1 MARPWTKQFIEHL
14 ARAMHE
20 IFGTKLKI
28 TSLIRTVATQRSLRS
43 RNGNAA
49 PARGESRST
58 HLTGAS
64 VDISKHPH
72 SKREIYWLRQVLR
85 RLTRQGFLHAIEEF
99 QQRKQSKT
107 FPIFQEV
114 AAGLGLKRTLLSR

>member
-1 MARPWTKQFIEHL
+1 
-14 ARAMHE
+14 MHE

-99 QQRKQSKT
+99 HQPHFHVMVFRRYRSYARALT
-107 FPIFQEV
+107 SPV
-114 AAGLGLKRTLLSR
+114 AIGGC